1 MQSKLSIFARSILCF
16 LILMAVSSISVPQAF
31 CDEPKLPLPKSL
43 IEFRKTPVDKLA
55 QAFKDASNDDIKT
68 YVRNTITDKTV
79 LSSDWQKLLIVL
91 METLGETYHDQKT
104 ARHELCA
111 EVKQACV
118 ERFGE
123 NSIESDMG
131 QLMYGI
137 SFIPVE
143 EARKAWDVCDKFIGS
158 GRVANSNPDFIV
170 KSLKAYGVCF
180 RDNMYSSDT
189 IHAFTLADQFIA
201 THKVS
206 LPVQA
211 DLYNAAVES
220 IYRNSQCFDDN
231 DSALQKFAN
240 RAIILNKQLGPKYA
254 DQLKNVLKYI
264 DAKTWNEKESA
275 MKTKRFLQRKAA
287 HEKRIKMAKKKR

>member
-1 MQSKLSIFARSILCF
+1 MQSKLSIFARIILCF

-43 IEFRKTPVDKLA
+43 IEFRKTPVGKLA
-55 QAFKDASNDDIKT
+55 QAFKNASNDDLKT

-91 METLGETYHDQKT
+91 METLGETFYDQET

-123 NSIESDMG
+123 KSIESEMG

-143 EARKAWDVCDKFIGS
+143 EARKAWDVCDEFISS

-180 RDNMYSSDT
+180 RDNMYSSDAV
-189 IHAFTLADQFIA
+189 HAFTLADQFIA

-211 DLYNAAVES
+211 DLYNAGVES
-220 IYRNSQCFDDN
+220 IHQSSQDDN

-254 DQLKNVLKYI
+254 DQLKNVLKYM
-264 DAKTWNEKESA
+264 DAKAWNENESA